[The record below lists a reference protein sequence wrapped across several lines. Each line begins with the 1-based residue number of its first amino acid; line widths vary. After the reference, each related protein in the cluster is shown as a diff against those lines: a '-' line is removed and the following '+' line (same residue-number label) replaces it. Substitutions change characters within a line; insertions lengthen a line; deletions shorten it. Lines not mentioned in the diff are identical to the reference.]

1 LALLPLLDSLT
12 TLLLRRIFQRYIRKR
27 LPDLA
32 YPEHIIA
39 LDYSMDPKPRYG
51 HGHPAHEG
59 LYRIVAKNRSRYQS
73 FIADLQTFENEIRSI
88 ARLHGQIRAQ
98 PTFRNSFFSGV
109 DAIVLY
115 HIIASRKP
123 QRFFEVGSGFSTRF
137 ARRAAEDHSPAM
149 QIISC
154 DPDPRS
160 EIDQLCDVVI
170 REPLETVGAK
180 FIDRLQSGDILFVDS
195 SHRCYANSDVC
206 VLFLE
211 ILPALPP
218 GAVVHFH
225 DIFLPYDYPMTWM
238 GRHYTEQYLLA
249 CWLLANPGRFEC
261 IFPGAFVW
269 GEADLRR
276 GMEQL
281 WADEEM
287 QKIYRHM
294 EKIYLGYGSFSFW
307 FEIEEH

>member
-1 LALLPLLDSLT
+1 MLPLLDSLKT
-12 TLLLRRIFQRYIRKR
+12 RLLRSIFQRYIRRR

-32 YPEHIIA
+32 CPEHIVA
-39 LDYSMDPKPRYG
+39 LDYSMDPRPRYG
-51 HGHPAHEG
+51 HSHPAHER
-59 LYRIVAKNRSRYQS
+59 LYRIIEKNRSRYRTL
-73 FIADLQTFENEIRSI
+73 IADLLMFEDEIRSI
-88 ARLHGQIRAQ
+88 ARLDGQAGCQ
-98 PTFRNSFFSGV
+98 PTFRNTFFSGV

-123 QRFFEVGSGFSTRF
+123 QNFFEIGSGFSTRF
-137 ARRAAEDHSPAM
+137 ARRAARDHSPAM

-170 REPLETVGAK
+170 RQPLEAVGTE

-218 GAVVHFH
+218 GAVVHLH
-225 DIFLPYDYPMTWM
+225 DIFLPYDYPAAWM
-238 GRHYTEQYLLA
+238 RRHYTEQYLLA
-249 CWLLANPGRFEC
+249 CWLLANPSRCEC

-281 WADEEM
+281 WTGEEM
-287 QKIYRHM
+287 QKVYKHM
-294 EKIYLGYGSFSFW
+294 EKIYCKRCFQATGLA
-307 FEIEEH
+307 